1 MNSLVNSLE
10 VLGLSDKAA
19 QIYIALLQIGEGSVI
34 DIAKKA
40 DLKRT
45 SVYNILPD
53 LMQQGLIETTI
64 KNKHRIFFIDDVRRL
79 ELDAQEKVKSVG
91 VLLPQLRAIQNILPQ
106 KPKITFY
113 EGVGGMKELYQDTLE
128 SVQVGGTILSY
139 TGLTDFFDMMPKEYY
154 EWYVEE
160 RAKKKI
166 MIKIIAPDSPT
177 TRQWKKQAVKDLRQV
192 KIIPAKD
199 FRFKGDTEIYD
210 NKVALI
216 SYAENFL
223 GVIIESNEIYAM
235 QKTMFELLWD
245 SLL

>member
-1 MNSLVNSLE
+1 MQNLEQSLQAQ
-10 VLGLSDKAA
+10 GFSDKAA
-19 QIYIALLQIGEGSVI
+19 KIYIALLQIGEGSVI

-40 DLKRT
+40 ELKRT
-45 SVYNILPD
+45 TVYNILPD
-53 LMQQGLIETTI
+53 LIRQGLVESTV
-64 KNKHRIFFIDDVRRL
+64 KNKHHIFFIDDVRRL

-91 VLLPQLRAIQNILPQ
+91 ALLPQLKAIQNILPQ

-113 EGVGGMKELYQDTLE
+113 EGVGGMKELYQDTLD
-128 SVQVGGTILSY
+128 SMQHGGTILSY

-154 EWYVEE
+154 AWYVEE

-166 MIKIIAPDSPT
+166 LIKIIAPDSPI
-177 TRQWKKQAVKDLRQV
+177 TRQWAKDAVKDVRQM
-192 KIIPAKD
+192 KIIPSKD
-199 FRFKGDTEIYD
+199 FRFKGDTEIYA

-223 GVIIESNEIYAM
+223 GVIIESKEIHEM

-245 SLL
+245 SLS

>member
-1 MNSLVNSLE
+1 MNSLEHALE
-10 VLGLSDKAA
+10 ATGLSDKAA
-19 QIYIALLQIGEGSVI
+19 KIYIALLQLGEGSVI

-45 SVYNILPD
+45 TVYNILPD
-53 LMQQGLIETTI
+53 LMRQGLVETTI
-64 KNKHRIFFIDDVRRL
+64 KNKHRVFFIDDVRRL
-79 ELDAQEKVKSVG
+79 ELDAEQKVKSVSA
-91 VLLPQLRAIQNILPQ
+91 LLPQLRAIQNILPQ

-113 EGVGGMKELYQDTLE
+113 EGIGGMKELYQDTLE
-128 SVQVGGTILSY
+128 SVSLGGMILSY
-139 TGLTDFFDMMPKEYY
+139 TGLTDFFDMMPKDYY
-154 EWYVEE
+154 DWYVAE

-166 MIKIIAPDSPT
+166 RIHIIAPDSLT
-177 TRQWKKQAVKDLRQV
+177 TRQWKKDAIKDLRQV

-199 FRFKGDTEIYD
+199 FRFKGDTEIYA

-223 GVIIESNEIYAM
+223 GVIIESKEIHEM

-245 SLL
+245 SIG